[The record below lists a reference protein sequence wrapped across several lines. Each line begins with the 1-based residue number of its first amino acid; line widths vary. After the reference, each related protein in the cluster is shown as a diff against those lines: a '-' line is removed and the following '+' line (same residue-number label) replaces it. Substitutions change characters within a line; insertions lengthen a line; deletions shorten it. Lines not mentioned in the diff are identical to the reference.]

1 MVKNLLTITENGGKM
16 VSQITENGKGAYTN
30 MDGYRA
36 RNYKERACGRTEGIA
51 VGRRPAEYLRR
62 LLMALVSMR
71 VFAVVR
77 CVLAVLSFIGMLGV
91 VAAMESETVS
101 LGAGAVICL
110 AIGLFYLVAGGRL
123 PEEEER

>member
-1 MVKNLLTITENGGKM
+1 
-16 VSQITENGKGAYTN
+16 

-36 RNYKERACGRTEGIA
+36 RNYKERACSRTEGIA

-123 PEEEER
+123 LEEEER